1 MDNAGLLAAC
11 LATVVAYLLA
21 GHRLVGAADA
31 RWRHLRLIVPIG
43 RRAKHVALAVALC
56 LHAAVL
62 LSSFTTSRDLAMHL
76 HNTEAKL
83 TRMEQIIQNQ
93 EKHNNE
99 MMNSI
104 ASMLSNN
111 SDDIKLLTYKLAK
124 ADGTPNSEF
133 TVAVEDDLQPGE
145 TMDQEFPSISDGPE
159 DAPIPDQQDEATEPH
174 KPWRFIPVPE
184 GHVFVPECVGD
195 ELIVH
200 IRPSSQSDSEHGATV
215 DADQQLPFTRGYPE
229 AGTPSFYDG
238 GPYRALFWSL
248 PELDDQGPKN
258 VLPLPW
264 SRSEMWGRLTA
275 AALDGTW
282 AVNPPIIHEHALP
295 ESVTLSTD
303 VVMFYRPDPEAGGTN
318 VMIAAIEDVEHVYSM
333 EEHGGP
339 AVTALTP
346 HSILPTYS
354 GLP

>member
-1 MDNAGLLAAC
+1 
-11 LATVVAYLLA
+11 
-21 GHRLVGAADA
+21 
-31 RWRHLRLIVPIG
+31 
-43 RRAKHVALAVALC
+43 AVALC

-76 HNTEAKL
+76 HQTEAKL

-93 EKHNNE
+93 EKHHIE

-111 SDDIKLLTYKLAK
+111 SDDIKLLTYKLTK
-124 ADGTPNSEF
+124 ADGMPNSEF
-133 TVAVEDDLQPGE
+133 TIPVEDDLEPSQGE
-145 TMDQEFPSISDGPE
+145 TMDQEFPSICDYPEPE
-159 DAPIPDQQDEATEPH
+159 DAPIPDQQDEAAEPH
-174 KPWRFIPVPE
+174 KPWRFFPVPE

-215 DADQQLPFTRGYPE
+215 DADQQLPFTCGHPE

-238 GPYRALFWSL
+238 GPYCALFWSL
-248 PELDDQGPKN
+248 PEPDEQGPKN

-264 SRSEMWGRLTA
+264 ARPEMWGRLTA
-275 AALDGTW
+275 AVLEGTW
-282 AVNPPIIHEHALP
+282 AVNRPMIHEHASP

-318 VMIAAIEDVEHVYSM
+318 VLIAATEDVEHVYSV
-333 EEHGGP
+333 EEQRGP

-346 HSILPTYS
+346 HSILPMYS
-354 GLP
+354 GLETSL

>member
-31 RWRHLRLIVPIG
+31 RWRHLLVVPIG

-76 HNTEAKL
+76 HATEAKL
-83 TRMEQIIQNQ
+83 TRMEQII
-93 EKHNNE
+93 H
-99 MMNSI
+99 
-104 ASMLSNN
+104 
-111 SDDIKLLTYKLAK
+111 DIKLMTEKVTK
-124 ADGTPNSEF
+124 ADSTPNSEF

-145 TMDQEFPSISDGPE
+145 TMDQEFPSICDDPEPE
-159 DAPIPDQQDEATEPH
+159 DAPIPDQQDEAAEPH

-195 ELIVH
+195 KLIVH
-200 IRPSSQSDSEHGATV
+200 IRPSSQSGSEHGATV
-215 DADQQLPFTRGYPE
+215 DADQQLPFICGHPE

-248 PELDDQGPKN
+248 PEPDDQGPKN

-264 SRSEMWGRLTA
+264 PRSEMWVRLTA

-282 AVNPPIIHEHALP
+282 AVNPPIIHEQALP

-318 VMIAAIEDVEHVYSM
+318 VMIAATEDVEHVYSM
-333 EEHGGP
+333 EEHGAP